1 MLFSS
6 PAWDSVVYW
15 ALDLETG
22 GLDPRTDAILAVGM
36 LPLREGTIRV
46 GEAYA
51 TLVRPESGESVSPA
65 SITAHQ
71 LVWGEVRAAP
81 PLEQVVPEIAA
92 RLREGVL
99 LVHHRALDL
108 RFLQRAFRR
117 VGNFHSK
124 CWANSERAHHFS
136 EVVVLRS
143 LCLLRKT
150 PSKVTPGR
158 LRSDAAVRLRCRQAL
173 RLYGR
178 SPRAITPGSAVEID
192 RTLVSPHFRSCRIR

>member
-1 MLFSS
+1 VLFSS

-117 VGNFHSK
+117 VGRRWPRPK
-124 CWANSERAHHFS
+124 VVDTVELLMKVAGRAQRLRPELPV
-136 EVVVLRS
+136 EVPALNLSRARRARGLPEYQAHDALTDALATAELFLVLRKE
-143 LCLLRKT
+143 LRAR
-150 PSKVTPGR
+150 R
-158 LRSDAAVRLRCRQAL
+158 LRELL
-173 RLYGR
+173 
-178 SPRAITPGSAVEID
+178 
-192 RTLVSPHFRSCRIR
+192 